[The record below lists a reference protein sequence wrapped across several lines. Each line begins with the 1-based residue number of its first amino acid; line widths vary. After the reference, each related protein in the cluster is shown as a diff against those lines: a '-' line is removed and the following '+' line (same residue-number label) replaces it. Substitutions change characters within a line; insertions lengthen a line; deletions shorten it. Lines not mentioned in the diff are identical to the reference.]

1 MRLQRTVPFDL
12 RNDFGPFA
20 PHSGR
25 RAEPE
30 VSAFPLA
37 RKDDMNFKPTVA
49 VAFAAFCA
57 GACGGVATAQEHQH
71 AVTTQTIAQGDARQ
85 LVSFPEAMRVHT
97 IANMRDH
104 LLALQEIDVALSR
117 NDFDQAAKVA
127 EGRLGMSSLELHG
140 AAHIAPYMPQGM
152 QDIGTQ
158 MHRAAS
164 RFAVEAQ
171 NASVSNDVRP
181 ALAALGIVMQQCV
194 ACHSAYRL
202 H

>member
-1 MRLQRTVPFDL
+1 MHL
-12 RNDFGPFA
+12 RQILALLLSVLGA
-20 PHSGR
+20 
-25 RAEPE
+25 
-30 VSAFPLA
+30 SAFTQIA
-37 RKDDMNFKPTVA
+37 H
-49 VAFAAFCA
+49 
-57 GACGGVATAQEHQH
+57 AQTHQH
-71 AVTTQTIAQGDARQ
+71 DMVAPAAMTDSRQ
-85 LVSFPEAMRVHT
+85 LVTFPEPMRVHT

-104 LLALQEIDVALSR
+104 LLALQEIDEALSKSA
-117 NDFDQAAKVA
+117 FDKASAIA
-127 EGRLGMSSLELHG
+127 EQRLGMSSLELHG

-181 ALAALGIVMQQCV
+181 ALAALSTVMQQCV
-194 ACHSAYRL
+194 ACHAAYRL

>member
-1 MRLQRTVPFDL
+1 MRF
-12 RNDFGPFA
+12 
-20 PHSGR
+20 R
-25 RAEPE
+25 RILTIALTAI
-30 VSAFPLA
+30 SAGS
-37 RKDDMNFKPTVA
+37 
-49 VAFAAFCA
+49 CA
-57 GACGGVATAQEHQH
+57 GLAVAQEHQH
-71 AVTTQTIAQGDARQ
+71 AATPVTTQGDARQ
-85 LVSFPEAMRVHT
+85 LVNFPEAMRVHT

-104 LLALQEIDVALSR
+104 LLALQEIDVALSK

-140 AAHIAPYMPQGM
+140 AAHIAPDMPQGM
-152 QDIGTQ
+152 QDVGTQ